1 MRLDIVLPN
10 EGEYGIEAMETGAYY
25 EAMGWEGIWLSDHL
39 LGIPEDHIH
48 TDSWL
53 DILIAM
59 AHLAAKTRKVRIGS
73 GVVVLPY
80 RDPVLLARMVAT
92 LDQLSGG
99 RIDFGV
105 GVGWLWRESQAV
117 GVGRSFDVRGDWSN
131 EMLDC
136 ILECWKGGTVS
147 FKGKYFDVPEVH
159 FAPVPVQP
167 GGRVP
172 LWIGTLATRGKPIE
186 RVARYADYWHPSE
199 GDTAGNLITPERF
212 REAGDRLDELAGRK
226 IPRTIRL
233 PGTGDP
239 QQRVDLLHRF
249 AEAGCVQAAVS
260 FFDYSNIP
268 PTFADFDR
276 SAIAFW
282 KAAESLRKA

>member
-10 EGEYGIEAMETGAYY
+10 EHTYMIEAMNAGPYY

-39 LGIPEDHIH
+39 LGIEEDHIH
-48 TDSWL
+48 TDAWL

-59 AHLAAKTRKVRIGS
+59 AHLAARTKTIRIGS

-80 RDPVLLARMVAT
+80 RDPVLLARMVAS
-92 LDQLSGG
+92 LDQLSSG

-105 GVGWLWRESQAV
+105 GVGWLRREYQAV
-117 GVGRSFDVRGDWSN
+117 GYGHAFNERGAYSN
-131 EMLDC
+131 EMLDV
-136 ILECWKGGTVS
+136 ILECWKGGEVS
-147 FKGKYFDVPEVH
+147 FKGKWFDVP
-159 FAPVPVQP
+159 PVIFEPRPVQQ

-172 LWIGTLATRGKPIE
+172 IWIGTNLVTGKPME
-186 RVARYADYWHPSE
+186 RAAKYADVWHPSE
-199 GDTAGNLITPERF
+199 GDVHGGRITPEQYRD
-212 REAGDRLDELAGRK
+212 AGEQLNEMAGRK
-226 IPRTIRL
+226 IPRTLR
-233 PGTGDP
+233 TGGSGDV
-239 QQRVDLLHRF
+239 QRAVDNLHRF
-249 AEAGCVQAAVS
+249 AEMGCEQAAVG

-276 SAIAFW
+276 QATAFW